1 VKEQVGELLDHLTTL
16 ARELSPDA
24 IRELSARLAASTGPD
39 AAGAWTAAGQRQRLL
54 FERLVELWRRAPEVS
69 SYGLALALEAA
80 GRTASQVAG
89 LQTIELAWTG
99 PHTGVV
105 PVRRIDQALYEVV
118 TGVERELIVVSYAV
132 FNVPRL
138 VEALNGAAARG
149 AEVLLVLEFEGAEG
163 EQTYDPLVALHGLTE
178 RIRVYHWPYAK
189 RPHIGPQG
197 KRGFIHVK
205 TAVADERVALI
216 SSANLTAYG
225 LDANMELGLV
235 VRGEAIPQRIARHFR
250 QLVQNGVLEP
260 WPIARGQGT

>member
-1 VKEQVGELLDHLTTL
+1 MSEQVDQLLDHLTTL

-24 IRELSARLAASTGPD
+24 IRDLSSRLAESAGPD
-39 AAGAWTAAGQRQRLL
+39 TAGAWTAAGPRQRVLV
-54 FERLVELWRRAPEVS
+54 ERLVELWRRAPEVPP
-69 SYGLALALEAA
+69 YCLAVALEAA

-105 PVRRIDQALYEVV
+105 PVRRIDQALYEVIA
-118 TGVERELIVVSYAV
+118 GAERELIVVSYAV

-138 VEALNGAAARG
+138 VEGLNGAAARG

-163 EQTYDPLVALHGLTE
+163 EQTYDPLVALRGLTE
-178 RIRVYHWPYAK
+178 GIRVYHWPYAK
-189 RPHIGPQG
+189 RPHAGSPG

-205 TAVADERVALI
+205 AAVADERVAMI

-235 VRGEAIPQRIARHFR
+235 VRGEDIPQRIARHFR
-250 QLVQNGVLEP
+250 QLVQDGVLES
-260 WPIARGQGT
+260 WARPG